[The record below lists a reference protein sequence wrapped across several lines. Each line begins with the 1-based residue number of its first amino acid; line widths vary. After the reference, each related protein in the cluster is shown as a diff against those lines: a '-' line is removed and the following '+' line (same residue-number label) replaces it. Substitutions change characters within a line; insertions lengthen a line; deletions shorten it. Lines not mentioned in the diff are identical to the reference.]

1 MNAKP
6 AHSAGSLSYVLD
18 SAHLW
23 HESRILRFCFSTG
36 SNYCKALL
44 DKRDAP
50 DVQYESWKHIEKP
63 RFGKKRSCSIS
74 KILSKILR

>member
-1 MNAKP
+1 MGQAGGSPDLATVGMSHLLLGVSYDMNAKP

-50 DVQYESWKHIEKP
+50 DVQYES
-63 RFGKKRSCSIS
+63 
-74 KILSKILR
+74 